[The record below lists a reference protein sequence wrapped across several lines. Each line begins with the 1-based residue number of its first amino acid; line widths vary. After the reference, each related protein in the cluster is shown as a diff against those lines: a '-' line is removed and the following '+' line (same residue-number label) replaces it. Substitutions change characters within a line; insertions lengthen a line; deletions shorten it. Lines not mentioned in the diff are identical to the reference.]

1 MKHIIFSVAATVLLA
16 GCNSISLKP
25 NTMTKGETVYA
36 DRGGFTMRRSIKN
49 ELEQRGYKVVVGKAL
64 ASRDLQYND
73 IGLEI
78 ESYRVPAD
86 ARYYVKVS
94 ERSEKF
100 RPIWCALNGVWWWNF
115 NVSIADQHTGEEL
128 MTWRGRGCADSSM
141 RLLRRTL
148 NKMERQN
155 EQQ

>member
-1 MKHIIFSVAATVLLA
+1 
-16 GCNSISLKP
+16 
-25 NTMTKGETVYA
+25 MTPGETIYA
-36 DRGGFTMRRSIKN
+36 DRGGYTMRRSIKN
-49 ELEQRGYKVVVGKAL
+49 ELERRGYKVVVGKAVSNREWPDDGTTMEL
-64 ASRDLQYND
+64 NTV
-73 IGLEI
+73 
-78 ESYRVPAD
+78 RVPTD
-86 ARYYVKVS
+86 ARYYVKVN

-115 NVSIADQHTGEEL
+115 NVSIADQKTGEEL

-148 NKMERQN
+148 NKMEKQN